1 MTTDV
6 TSVARN
12 QNMTEKNNEAA
23 SSNAIVVKNLEKVF
37 GDIRAVGGISF
48 SVPFGSTTALLGGNG
63 AGKTTT
69 LSMLLGILY
78 PSAGSIAVLG
88 HDMAND
94 RYAALSRMNFASPF
108 TDLPRRLT
116 VRENLTVYGRLYS
129 VPHLRDRID
138 ELAEGFVF
146 TDFLDRRYGKISAG
160 QQARVALA
168 KSLLNKPDV
177 LLLDEP
183 TASLDP
189 DMADKIRSYIEKY
202 RKKTG
207 ATILLASHNMPEV
220 ERLCDNVLMMR
231 QGKIV
236 DTGAPQTLIH
246 RYGLRNMEDVFLK
259 VARDHGNSNAVT
271 ALLKKK
277 KSAVKTKNKK
287 RAETK

>member
-1 MTTDV
+1 MT
-6 TSVARN
+6 AK
-12 QNMTEKNNEAA
+12 KNETAGNH
-23 SSNAIVVKNLEKVF
+23 AIVVQNLEKVF
-37 GDIRAVGGISF
+37 GNIRAVDGISF

-88 HDMAND
+88 HDMTND
-94 RYAALSRMNFASPF
+94 RYAALERMNFASPF

-129 VPHLRDRID
+129 VPDLRERID

-146 TDFLDRRYGKISAG
+146 TDFLDRHYGKISAG

-236 DTGAPQTLIH
+236 DVGAPQTLIH

-259 VARDHGNSNAVT
+259 VARDHGKDKAVA
-271 ALLKKK
+271 ALLQKKK
-277 KSAVKTKNKK
+277 KAAPKKAATKKTAAK
-287 RAETK
+287 RRKG